1 MSTVTSTTTP
11 TTAATTTKT
20 AAQSATSKAAQS
32 LFTSLNTGSGVDLS
46 TLVPGLVEAQFAART
61 AALKAKSETLTTQIS
76 AVAKLK
82 SGITDF
88 NSALKSLTE
97 GGTLATQPSSS
108 NSAVLTASGT
118 PGAKLAG
125 LSKSITVNALATA
138 QTAAT
143 TTPLSKTAAIGTGTL
158 TITLGTATYSADG
171 KAMTGFA
178 PGAAKPIDITIDA
191 ENATIDKIAA
201 KINAA
206 NAGVTAS
213 VVTNADGSAY
223 LAMKG
228 KTGAAQAFTVSGT
241 GGLSALNVGT
251 GTGTG
256 ATGTRLSGVAANAEL
271 TVDGIDVERAS
282 NTVDDLVDGVKLTLV
297 SASPTPVTLGAALPT
312 TALTSVVSDFV
323 STVNSMMTDVKA
335 ATDPITGDLRSD
347 SAAKALQ
354 RSLQSI
360 TLTKVVPGS
369 FTDGTPTTLAEIG
382 VTTNEKTGALQVD
395 AKRLSEVLAKYPDA
409 VEAMFAPSGS
419 NLMGLSAQLGK
430 IQLAASSTTYGL
442 DASTK
447 RLNEAQSDTTQA
459 QDKLTDQRETTTT
472 RMTAQ
477 FASMNSKVS
486 AYKSVQS
493 FMDQQIKMWTKDS

>member
-1 MSTVTSTTTP
+1 MSTVTSTTTTP
-11 TTAATTTKT
+11 TPTATTTTRT
-20 AAQSATSKAAQS
+20 ATQSATAAAAQS

-88 NSALKSLTE
+88 NAALKSLTE
-97 GGTLATQPSSS
+97 GGTLQTQPNSS
-108 NSAVLTASGT
+108 NSSVLTASGT

-143 TTPLSKTAAIGTGTL
+143 ATPLSKTASVGTGTL

-171 KAMTGFA
+171 KAMTGFTA
-178 PGAAKPIDITIDA
+178 GAATPIDITIDA

-213 VVTNADGSAY
+213 VVTNADGTAY

-241 GGLSALNVGT
+241 DGLSALNVGP
-251 GTGTG
+251 G
-256 ATGTRLSGVAANAEL
+256 ATGTRLSSAAANAKL
-271 TVDGIDVERAS
+271 TVDGIDVERAN

-297 SASPTPVTLGAALPT
+297 SASTTPVTLGAALPT

-323 STVNSMMTDVKA
+323 STVNSMMADVKA

-347 SAAKALQ
+347 AAAKALQ

-395 AKRLSEVLAKYPDA
+395 TKRLSEVLSKYPDA

-442 DASTK
+442 EASTK
-447 RLNEAQSDTTQA
+447 RLSEAQSDTSDAQA
-459 QDKLTDQRETTTT
+459 KLTDQRETTTT

>member
-1 MSTVTSTTTP
+1 MSTVTSTTTTP

-88 NSALKSLTE
+88 ASALKSLTE
-97 GGTLATQPSSS
+97 GGTLATQPNSS

-178 PGAAKPIDITIDA
+178 PGAATPIDITIDA

-251 GTGTG
+251 G

-312 TALTSVVSDFV
+312 AALSSVVSDFV

>member
-178 PGAAKPIDITIDA
+178 PGAATPIDITIDA

-251 GTGTG
+251 S
-256 ATGTRLSGVAANAEL
+256 ATGTRLSGVAANAKL

-297 SASPTPVTLGAALPT
+297 SASTTPVTLGAALPT

>member
-251 GTGTG
+251 GTG

-312 TALTSVVSDFV
+312 AALSSVVSDFV

>member
-1 MSTVTSTTTP
+1 MSTVTSTTTTP

-241 GGLSALNVGT
+241 GGLSALNV
-251 GTGTG
+251 GTG

>member
-1 MSTVTSTTTP
+1 MSTVTSTTTTP

-97 GGTLATQPSSS
+97 GGTLATQPNSS

-158 TITLGTATYSADG
+158 TIMLGTATYSADG

-178 PGAAKPIDITIDA
+178 PGAATPVDITIDA
-191 ENATIDKIAA
+191 GNATIDKIAA

-251 GTGTG
+251 G

-312 TALTSVVSDFV
+312 AALSSVVSDFV

>member
-1 MSTVTSTTTP
+1 MSTVTSTTTTP

-88 NSALKSLTE
+88 ASALKSLTE

-178 PGAAKPIDITIDA
+178 PGAATPIDITIDA

-251 GTGTG
+251 G

-312 TALTSVVSDFV
+312 AALSSVVSDFV

>member
-178 PGAAKPIDITIDA
+178 PGAATPIDITIDA

-251 GTGTG
+251 G

-312 TALTSVVSDFV
+312 AALSSVVSDFV

>member
-1 MSTVTSTTTP
+1 MSTVTSTTTTP

-88 NSALKSLTE
+88 ASALKSLTE
-97 GGTLATQPSSS
+97 GGTLATQPNSS

-178 PGAAKPIDITIDA
+178 AGAATPIDITIDA

-251 GTGTG
+251 G

-312 TALTSVVSDFV
+312 AALSSVVSDFV

>member
-1 MSTVTSTTTP
+1 MSTVTSTTTTP

-97 GGTLATQPSSS
+97 GGTLATQPNSS

-251 GTGTG
+251 G

-282 NTVDDLVDGVKLTLV
+282 NMVDDLVDGVKLTLV

-312 TALTSVVSDFV
+312 AALSSVVSDFV
-323 STVNSMMTDVKA
+323 STVNSMMADVKA

>member
-97 GGTLATQPSSS
+97 GGTLATQPGSS

-178 PGAAKPIDITIDA
+178 PGAATPIDITIDA

-251 GTGTG
+251 G

-312 TALTSVVSDFV
+312 AALSSVVSDFV

>member
-1 MSTVTSTTTP
+1 MSTVTSTTTTP

-178 PGAAKPIDITIDA
+178 PGAATPIDITIDA

-251 GTGTG
+251 G

-312 TALTSVVSDFV
+312 AALSSVVSDFV

>member
-178 PGAAKPIDITIDA
+178 AGAATPIDITIDA

-251 GTGTG
+251 G

-312 TALTSVVSDFV
+312 AALSSVVSDFV

>member
-1 MSTVTSTTTP
+1 MSTVTSTTTTP

-251 GTGTG
+251 G

-312 TALTSVVSDFV
+312 AALSSVVSDFV

-395 AKRLSEVLAKYPDA
+395 AKRLSEVLTKYPDA

>member
-1 MSTVTSTTTP
+1 MSTVTSTTTTP

-88 NSALKSLTE
+88 ASALKSLTE
-97 GGTLATQPSSS
+97 GGTLATQPNSS

-178 PGAAKPIDITIDA
+178 PGAATPIDITIDA

-251 GTGTG
+251 G

-297 SASPTPVTLGAALPT
+297 SASTTPVTLGAALPT
-312 TALTSVVSDFV
+312 TALSSVVSDFV

>member
-88 NSALKSLTE
+88 ASALKSLTE
-97 GGTLATQPSSS
+97 GGTLATQPNSS

-251 GTGTG
+251 G

-312 TALTSVVSDFV
+312 AALSSVVSDFV

>member
-171 KAMTGFA
+171 KAMTRFA

-251 GTGTG
+251 GTG

-312 TALTSVVSDFV
+312 AALSSVVSDFV

>member
-1 MSTVTSTTTP
+1 MSTVTSTTTTP

-251 GTGTG
+251 G

-312 TALTSVVSDFV
+312 AALSSVVSDFV